1 MANTTSTKKH
11 LSATVYY
18 LLTGMIL
25 GWPGLLATGL
35 LLPTWQ
41 HGTTFSTRSLAVIH
55 LLILGSMLTV
65 AFGVLYQIVPIAFQ
79 APSIPRHVLYWHLPL
94 HVISV
99 VIMVFGFLLMRFN
112 VVAIGGGLL
121 LCSAAAYFTLITR
134 SYLKAR
140 NKTPVHKGLSMPFVA
155 LWLVILVGIFQAV
168 FPGQVNQ
175 SVILTHVL
183 LGGFAFWGGLVVV
196 FSYKLV
202 PMFAISHGYKA
213 SLPRSA
219 TPYFTGVVLLIA
231 SSWLQSE
238 VVQTVVVDV
247 GGTLILFSLLS
258 YTIDVIS
265 IVRARKRRRLVWPLY
280 DSFLATLF
288 FVLGQT
294 GVILSVIFR
303 SPGWLYPA
311 IYLFSFGGLMA
322 LMFSYMQK
330 MVPFLWFEYRFSKR
344 PERKTAPLIDDMVP
358 KRTAQLGMILYFL
371 GVITG
376 FVGFFLRG
384 LQDSLMILDW
394 GSAICLT
401 SGSILLFV
409 SLRHV
414 LTIGGTRPS
423 DEVT

>member
-1 MANTTSTKKH
+1 
-11 LSATVYY
+11 
-18 LLTGMIL
+18 
-25 GWPGLLATGL
+25 
-35 LLPTWQ
+35 
-41 HGTTFSTRSLAVIH
+41 
-55 LLILGSMLTV
+55 V
-65 AFGVLYQIVPIAFQ
+65 AF
-79 APSIPRHVLYWHLPL
+79 
-94 HVISV
+94 
-99 VIMVFGFLLMRFN
+99 
-112 VVAIGGGLL
+112 
-121 LCSAAAYFTLITR
+121 FTLIAR

-140 NKTPVHKGLSMPFVA
+140 NKTPVHKGLSIPFVA
-155 LWLVILVGIFQAV
+155 LLLVILVGIYQAV
-168 FPGQVNQ
+168 FPAQVNQ

-183 LGGFAFWGGLVVV
+183 FGGFAFWGGLVLV

-213 SLPRSA
+213 SLSRSA

-231 SSWLQSE
+231 SFWFQSE
-238 VVQTVVVDV
+238 VVQTIVGDV
-247 GGTLILFSLLS
+247 ASSLMLLSLLS

-265 IVRARKRRRLVWPLY
+265 IVRARKGRRLVLPLY

-288 FVLGQT
+288 FVFGQI
-294 GVILSVIFR
+294 GVILSVVFH
-303 SPGWLYPA
+303 SPVWLYPA

-344 PERKTAPLIDDMVP
+344 LERKTAPLIDDMVP
-358 KRTAQLGMILYFL
+358 KRTAQLGMIVYFV
-371 GVITG
+371 GVMTG
-376 FVGFFLRG
+376 FTGFFLGG

-409 SLRHV
+409 ALRHV
-414 LTIGGTRPS
+414 LTIGGTRPP

>member
-1 MANTTSTKKH
+1 
-11 LSATVYY
+11 
-18 LLTGMIL
+18 
-25 GWPGLLATGL
+25 
-35 LLPTWQ
+35 
-41 HGTTFSTRSLAVIH
+41 
-55 LLILGSMLTV
+55 
-65 AFGVLYQIVPIAFQ
+65 
-79 APSIPRHVLYWHLPL
+79 
-94 HVISV
+94 
-99 VIMVFGFLLMRFN
+99 MVFGFLLMRFN
-112 VVAIGGGLL
+112 VVAIGGSLL
-121 LCSAAAYFTLITR
+121 LCSAAAYFTLIAR

-196 FSYKLV
+196 FSYKLI

-384 LQDSLMILDW
+384 LQDSLMVLDW